1 MSKSDAQ
8 QATEDALINE
18 ILSDAR
24 KKAER
29 TVRRAEQE
37 SKDIIQKAQRE
48 AEEQLAAAV
57 AAAQGRAER
66 RKAIVLATVDVE
78 AQRLE
83 LDARERLIQH
93 AFAAAQGRIASRRGF
108 DYHDTLVQLVADAIR
123 AIGGDGFTITVPR
136 ADGESSS
143 IAGLQ
148 QAVSQRLG
156 RGVQLQIAGPP
167 ASISGGVIV
176 HSADGRRMV
185 DNSFEGRMA
194 RMHDDVRR
202 RIARMLFEP

>member
-1 MSKSDAQ
+1 MTRSDAQ

-37 SKDIIQKAQRE
+37 SRSIIQKAQEE
-48 AEEQLAAAV
+48 ADEQLAAAA
-57 AAAQGRAER
+57 AAAQVRAER
-66 RKAIVLATVDVE
+66 ERTIVLATVDVE

-83 LDARERLIQH
+83 LAARERIIQH
-93 AFAAAQGRIASRRGF
+93 AFATAQGRIASRRGF
-108 DYHDTLVQLVADAIR
+108 DCNATLVQLIADAAR
-123 AIGGDGFTITVPR
+123 AIGGDSFIVSVAR
-136 ADGESSS
+136 ADQHAGG

-148 QAVSQRLG
+148 KAVSQRLG
-156 RGVQLQIAGPP
+156 RDVRLQYAP
-167 ASISGGVIV
+167 AAAPITGGAIV
-176 HSADGRRMV
+176 HSSDGRRMV
-185 DNSFEGRMA
+185 DNSFDGRMA

-202 RIARMLFEP
+202 QIARILFEP